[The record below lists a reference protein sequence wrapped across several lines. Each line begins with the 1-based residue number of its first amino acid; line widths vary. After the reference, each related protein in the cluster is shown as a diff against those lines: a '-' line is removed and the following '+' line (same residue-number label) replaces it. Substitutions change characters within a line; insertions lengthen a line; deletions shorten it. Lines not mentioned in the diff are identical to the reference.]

1 VSIKLDPSA
10 TAGANSA
17 ASRAAEMRELRA
29 EMRDD
34 MRIGGEPGIGPSGA
48 SQEVHEAGG
57 FGAILEKTVMTANA
71 KEREAVGKAEA
82 LAQGRIDDL
91 HGTMITM
98 KEADISL
105 KLVGSVRDKLMD
117 AFHELWRI
125 NV

>member
-1 VSIKLDPSA
+1 MKLE
-10 TAGANSA
+10 GAHGTPFA
-17 ASRAAEMRELRA
+17 IRPERPEQGQ
-29 EMRDD
+29 
-34 MRIGGEPGIGPSGA
+34 RIGGEEPSRT
-48 SQEVHEAGG
+48 SETKETTPS
-57 FGAILEKTVMTANA
+57 FGNVLEKTVEAASA
-71 KEREAVGKAEA
+71 KQNEAVAKAEA
-82 LAQGRIDDL
+82 VAQGRLDDL

>member
-1 VSIKLDPSA
+1 MKIEPNA
-10 TAGANSA
+10 AGSMANA
-17 ASRAAEMRELRA
+17 AAAL
-29 EMRDD
+29 RDD
-34 MRIGGEPGIGPSGA
+34 MRIGGEPGLGPTGA
-48 SQEVHEAGG
+48 SEGVDGAS
-57 FGAILEKTVMTANA
+57 FGAILEKTAMAASA

-82 LAQGRIDDL
+82 LAQGRLDDL

-105 KLVGSVRDKLMD
+105 KLVGSVRDKLLD

>member
-1 VSIKLDPSA
+1 MSVTFDSSA
-10 TAGANSA
+10 KISANGSEA
-17 ASRAAEMRELRA
+17 LRDRMRE
-29 EMRDD
+29 D
-34 MRIGGEPGIGPSGA
+34 MRIGVESGVGPRGA
-48 SQEVHEAGG
+48 SETHEAGPT
-57 FGAILEKTVMTANA
+57 FGAILEQTAMAASA

-98 KEADISL
+98 KEADISM
-105 KLVGSVRDKLMD
+105 KLVGSVRDKLLD

>member
-1 VSIKLDPSA
+1 VKIDPSQV
-10 TAGANSA
+10 GASGSA
-17 ASRAAEMRELRA
+17 AAAFREDLRT
-29 EMRDD
+29 DL
-34 MRIGGEPGIGPSGA
+34 RIGGEAGVGAPGARDVREVGEVEPSFA
-48 SQEVHEAGG
+48 
-57 FGAILEKTVMTANA
+57 AILEKTAMAASA

-105 KLVGSVRDKLMD
+105 KLVGSVRDKVMD

>member
-1 VSIKLDPSA
+1 MKIDAGSSA
-10 TAGANSA
+10 SA
-17 ASRAAEMRELRA
+17 AAALRDEMRAGL
-29 EMRDD
+29 
-34 MRIGGEPGIGPSGA
+34 RIGGESGVGAPGASEAREAGPS
-48 SQEVHEAGG
+48 
-57 FGAILEKTVMTANA
+57 FGAILEQTAMAASA

>member
-1 VSIKLDPSA
+1 MSLKIDPSA
-10 TAGANSA
+10 ADP
-17 ASRAAEMRELRA
+17 RAAANALR
-29 EMRDD
+29 DGLSGGT
-34 MRIGGEPGIGPSGA
+34 RIGGEPGVGTAGARGA
-48 SQEVHEAGG
+48 SEVREAGG
-57 FGAILEKTVMTANA
+57 FAAVLERTALA
-71 KEREAVGKAEA
+71 ASAKAEEAQAKADA